1 MTERRELSSRK
12 TGLPENRIPEDFVA
26 PVIPGFEVVL
36 KGKDIAR
43 DESQVRVALKYVA
56 TGTPVPCNVVLKT
69 TPSRIEA
76 WKAIVENHFKG
87 CVWVMKGGS
96 DACYQ
101 TKVEGVSVSLY
112 EKGTILIQGDN
123 KCVDFCVKY
132 LQVLKQEVD
141 KQTLCLSVPV
151 VHNDS
156 IVIEE
161 ESIVSQEEENVSK
174 DNGDM
179 QEEGENALKDKEN
192 IKPKEEVKLEKQLEN
207 KPDVKQKCEHMRS
220 VDIQCVKAE
229 VRSVEVQCDSV
240 PSSNYD
246 IMLHLIRMEQ
256 NLAQVF
262 RKVNENSDAISHIKE
277 NTSVESL
284 MKVVRKPL
292 ENFEIKANNESIK
305 TIVTE
310 SVTQTVAAVAP
321 LSSNVQ
327 GDASESVLKTLQEI
341 KGVAEVTKNKVED
354 QRKEVLV
361 CKDNTKKCLESNS
374 ILLEI
379 KENTVKCKE
388 NFDLTQKINGN
399 TINTKSDVGQI
410 KNKVNTIETKV
421 ESLSMPPLE
430 GEDGDA
436 TQPLINK
443 PSSTEAKP
451 NNQEN
456 NIDDQSPNSD
466 HKGPIRTETIT
477 DDDIDS
483 FTPVP
488 KRSDLRPEKSTMKV
502 LIMHDSTTAGIDL
515 SRMLGKDAEV
525 ESVQCGTISGALTHI
540 RNKDSLDYDAFMTQI
555 GINDLKTKSVN
566 DAMSDMNDLVA
577 EIKLRSTSPIVIS
590 QCLPGGTNHGELD
603 KRCARFNVRCENS
616 FQSDGQVH
624 LIDNDGFCPDGFL
637 NEQLYK
643 QDKLHPNANGSR
655 KLSFNIKK
663 QMGKFIPSAMPYA
676 LRPDKQERSTGEK
689 HIIDRSRTRG
699 QRNGPGGYQSRHGYG
714 KHGYDKHKRQ
724 YNPNYAGSPNPQD
737 MNPYHL
743 FSLMANLFRQ

>member
-132 LQVLKQEVD
+132 LLVLKQEVD

-161 ESIVSQEEENVSK
+161 ESIDGQEENLSKIDIQEESEKVSK
-174 DNGDM
+174 DKVLRED
-179 QEEGENALKDKEN
+179 
-192 IKPKEEVKLEKQLEN
+192 VKLEKQLETEHDSKETN
-207 KPDVKQKCEHMRS
+207 PKCEHVRS
-220 VDIQCVKAE
+220 VDIQCEKAE

-284 MKVVRKPL
+284 MKLVCKPL
-292 ENFEIKANNESIK
+292 ENFEIKANDESIK

-310 SVTQTVAAVAP
+310 SVTQTVAKVGP
-321 LSSNVQ
+321 LSSDGQ
-327 GDASESVLKTLQEI
+327 RPASDAILKTLQEI
-341 KGVAEVTKNKVED
+341 KGVAEVTKTKVED
-354 QRKEVLV
+354 QQKEVLV
-361 CKDNTKKCLESNS
+361 CKDNTEKCLESHV
-374 ILLEI
+374 LLHEI
-379 KENTVKCKE
+379 KANTGKCKE
-388 NFDLTQKINGN
+388 SFNLSQKINGN
-399 TINTKSDVGQI
+399 TINTKSDVCQI
-410 KNKVNTIETKV
+410 KNKVNTIETKM
-421 ESLSMPPLE
+421 ESLSMPSLE
-430 GEDGDA
+430 GEDGDT
-436 TQPLINK
+436 TQTLSNK
-443 PSSTEAKP
+443 PSSTQAKP
-451 NNQEN
+451 DNLDNTKE
-456 NIDDQSPNSD
+456 DQSSNSD
-466 HKGPIRTETIT
+466 HKGTTTTETIAN
-477 DDDIDS
+477 DDLDS
-483 FTPVP
+483 FTPVST
-488 KRSDLRPEKSTMKV
+488 RSDFKPEKNIMKV

-515 SRMLGKDAEV
+515 SRMLGEDAEV

-540 RNKDSLDYDAFMTQI
+540 RNKDSLDYDAFLTQI

-577 EIKLRSTSPIVIS
+577 EIKLRSTSPIAIS
-590 QCLPGGTNHGELD
+590 QCLPVGKNHGELD
-603 KRCARFNVRCENS
+603 KRCARFHVRCENS

-624 LIDNDGFCPDGFL
+624 LIDNEGFCPNGYL
-637 NEQLYK
+637 NTQLYK
-643 QDKLHPNANGSR
+643 QDKLHPNTNGSR
-655 KLSFNIKK
+655 KLAFNMKK
-663 QMGKFIPSAMPYA
+663 QMGKWIPSAMPWA
-676 LRPDKQERSTGEK
+676 LRTDNQMRRSTGEK
-689 HIIDRSRTRG
+689 QSG
-699 QRNGPGGYQSRHGYG
+699 QRSGPERSQARHR
-714 KHGYDKHKRQ
+714 YDKPKRGYSQ
-724 YNPNYAGSPNPQD
+724 NYAGSPNPQD